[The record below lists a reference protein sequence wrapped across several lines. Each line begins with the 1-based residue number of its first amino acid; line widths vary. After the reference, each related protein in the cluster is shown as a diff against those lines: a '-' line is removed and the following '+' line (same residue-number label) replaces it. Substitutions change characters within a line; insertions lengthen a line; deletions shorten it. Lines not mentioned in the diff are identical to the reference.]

1 MARPKEFSREEVLNK
16 AMITFWRL
24 GYEATS
30 VQDLVAAMGINRGSL
45 YDTFG
50 DKHDLF
56 LATLDHYIQ
65 SVVKVTFSRL
75 EKSGSVKQALTE
87 FILDFFV
94 EPAITD
100 LDLKGCLVTNS
111 VVELAPHDQECA
123 RRVLKNLQWI
133 EETFYRVLVR
143 AQEQGEISEE
153 KDLRALSRFFTSGL
167 QGLQVMAKLD
177 PDRTKLRDI
186 AQVMVSV
193 LS

>member
-1 MARPKEFSREEVLNK
+1 MARPKEFSHEEVLDK

-30 VQDLVAAMGINRGSL
+30 VQDLVAAMGINRSSL

-56 LATLDHYIQ
+56 LAALDHYIQ

-100 LDLKGCLVTNS
+100 PDRKGCLVTNS

-123 RRVLKNLQWI
+123 QRVLSNLRWI
-133 EETFYRVLVR
+133 EEAFYRVLVR

-167 QGLQVMAKLD
+167 QGLRVIAKLD

-186 AQVMVSV
+186 AYVMVSV